1 MDYPIPIPK
10 TSADAWHR
18 YKNESLAQNPG
29 LIFER
34 FMPDAS
40 KMNREDAKKQG
51 LVAVISSAE
60 KIDQKLLA
68 DWNERY
74 RKMVEAAKGRWFTL
88 KTEGQLIVGLGK
100 GGPFEVGFTFH
111 SYGFPIIP
119 GSSLKGLANAWSFLL
134 IAEKL
139 GVPPNL
145 WSDLEKI
152 LAAQENQKQ
161 LETLLKKAELPANAP
176 IHQGGL
182 AAAGELPDQWRH
194 IFGTQDR
201 AGQVIFFDAIPT
213 NTPILELDI
222 MNPHYPD
229 YYSDKGS
236 KTPPTDWQNPNPIL
250 FLTVKP
256 NTEFHFGLG
265 WRRGQADEALLN
277 TAQNWLEQGL
287 VELGAGAKTSAG
299 YGYFQLESTKK
310 KLETGTTSAV
320 QAVIAPIATLSQV
333 ETPLVWRSGVIIG
346 SIDTSRAKRGKVEDV
361 ETKQIYEFS
370 TSIIRGDTPGKKA
383 KVEFALQDDKVVALR
398 RK

>member
-18 YKNESLAQNPG
+18 YKDKSLPQNPG

-34 FMPDAS
+34 FAPDAS
-40 KMNREDAKKQG
+40 KMKSEVAKKQG
-51 LVAVISSAE
+51 LKAVISSAA

-74 RKMVEAAKGRWFTL
+74 RKMVQAAKGRWFTL
-88 KTEGQLIVGLGK
+88 KTEGRLIVGLGK

-111 SYGFPIIP
+111 RYGFPIIP
-119 GSSLKGLANAWSFLL
+119 GSSLKGLANAWGFLL
-134 IAEKL
+134 ITEKL
-139 GVPPNL
+139 GVPSAL
-145 WSDLEKI
+145 WAELEKI

-176 IHQGGL
+176 IHQEGL

-213 NTPILELDI
+213 DVPTLELDI

-229 YYSDKGS
+229 YYSDKEG
-236 KTPPTDWQNPNPIL
+236 KKPPTDWQNPNPIL

-256 NTEFHFGLG
+256 NTEFCFGLG
-265 WRRGQADEALLN
+265 WRRGQVDEALLN
-277 TAQNWLEQGL
+277 TAQNWLKQGL

-299 YGYFQLESTKK
+299 YGYFEPHSNKTLSDEPKRTTAQPSQASTSGQPTPTK
-310 KLETGTTSAV
+310 
-320 QAVIAPIATLSQV
+320 ATLVCQGTITKMIANQGGTV
-333 ETPLVWRSGVIIG
+333 RDDQTGKEYRFPVGVIEG
-346 SIDTSRAKRGKVEDV
+346 N
-361 ETKQIYEFS
+361 F
-370 TSIIRGDTPGKKA
+370 PGKKS
-383 KVEFALQDDKVVALR
+383 KVIFELHDGKVVR
-398 RK
+398 VKRI